1 MLVIVTV
8 CIKLNILIII
18 SITFLNGKENIIIY
32 EEGFKNINELD
43 KLRKIFGKNNMIQI
57 DENEMYQGFSNIF
70 SISNDIVVSDST
82 FTRLNSILKSLNI
95 KVEEVYY
102 REISKFG
109 GLFRCS
115 TLPIN
120 RSD

>member
-1 MLVIVTV
+1 MQPV
-8 CIKLNILIII
+8 
-18 SITFLNGKENIIIY
+18 GKKNIIIY
-32 EEGFKNINELD
+32 ENGFKNKLELD
-43 KLRKIFGKNNMIQI
+43 NLKKIFGKKNMIQI
-57 DENEMYQGFSNIF
+57 DQNEMYQGYSNIF
-70 SISNDIVVSDST
+70 SISNDIIVSDST
-82 FTRLNSILKSLNI
+82 FIRLNNILRNLNI

-120 RSD
+120 RS

>member
-1 MLVIVTV
+1 MFRLPFNGS
-8 CIKLNILIII
+8 LN
-18 SITFLNGKENIIIY
+18 
-32 EEGFKNINELD
+32 FKT
-43 KLRKIFGKNNMIQI
+43 KAAP
-57 DENEMYQGFSNIF
+57 F
-70 SISNDIVVSDST
+70 SIVSDST

>member
-1 MLVIVTV
+1 MSL
-8 CIKLNILIII
+8 KYKI
-18 SITFLNGKENIIIY
+18 SINPSLTLTKTLLLN
-32 EEGFKNINELD
+32 
-43 KLRKIFGKNNMIQI
+43 
-57 DENEMYQGFSNIF
+57 FSAKSFEIF
-70 SISNDIVVSDST
+70 SISNEIVVSDST

>member
-1 MLVIVTV
+1 MQPV
-8 CIKLNILIII
+8 
-18 SITFLNGKENIIIY
+18 GKENIIIY

-43 KLRKIFGKNNMIQI
+43 KLKKIFGKNNMIQI

-70 SISNDIVVSDST
+70 SISNEIVVSDST